1 MISLIEQIRTG
12 SIWNFPG
19 GVHPAENK
27 KQSNTTDIVHARL
40 PEEIVLPVKQHI
52 GKPGNLLVAV
62 GDAVLKGQQ
71 LTALETG
78 FTLPVHAPTSGVI
91 TAIEPRTTAH
101 PSGLSDVCVV
111 IKPDGLDSWV
121 TKHPVEDFSTK
132 TSDELLDVIR
142 QAGISGMGGAGF
154 PTAKKLQ
161 SGLGRTDILI
171 VNAAECEP
179 YITSDDKLLQEH
191 AEEVLKGIEVV
202 EHILQP
208 KLTVIGIEDNKPDAI
223 KALEIAAKDKD
234 IVIRVIPTKYP
245 SGGEKQLIKILTN
258 KEVPAGGIPA
268 DIGVLVQ
275 NVGSL
280 YSIKRAVIDGEPVVN
295 RVVTLTGKTF
305 KQPRNVWALLGT
317 PVHELL
323 EEFGYKAD
331 KKLPRLILGG
341 PMMGFTLPHANVPI
355 TKTSNCILAP
365 TRREISPSTY
375 EMECIR
381 CSACA
386 EACPASLLPQQLQWH
401 AKANELD
408 KCEELNIKDCIECGA
423 CAFVCPSEIPLVQY
437 YRQAKAEI
445 KTRKDEATAAERAKI
460 RFEEKNAR
468 MERDKAER
476 ENRFKKAAD
485 NRRKDMKS
493 ADGDDAIAAAIA
505 RVKAQKTA
513 ADQTPNAEPAVKPAV
528 AAAIAKAKAKQAAA
542 QKANDAG
549 PDNSEMS
556 KLREERKRQAR
567 ERKAQQAATDNPAE
581 NSGDTKKDAVAAAIA
596 RAKAKKAQQAESA
609 SEASAE
615 SSGDAKKDAVAAAIA
630 RAKAKKAQQA
640 ESTSD
645 APTESTGDAKK
656 DAVAAAIAR
665 AKAKKAQQAESAT
678 QTESEAPA
686 ESTGDAKKDAVAA
699 AIARAKAK
707 KAQQAESAA
716 QTESEA
722 PVKSS
727 GDAKK
732 DAVAAAIARAKAKKA
747 QQAESATQTAS
758 EAPAKSSGD
767 AKKDAVAAAI
777 ARAKAKKAQQAES
790 ATQTESEAPAESTGD
805 AKKDAVAAAIA
816 RAKAKKAQQAE
827 SATQTESEAPAEST
841 GDAKKDAVAAAIA
854 RAKAKKAQQA
864 ESATLTESEAPVKS
878 SGDAK
883 KDAVAAAIARAKA
896 KKAQQAKQDQ
906 TAETPEPVIE
916 VEAEI
921 QSEPVDPKKAAVAA
935 AIARAKAKKAQQA
948 KQVEAEATA
957 PEAVV
962 EIEVEAEIRSEPVD
976 PKKAAVAAAI
986 ARAKAR
992 KAQQEQDKKNNEE
1005 KE

>member
-12 SIWNFPG
+12 SIWSFPG

-52 GKPGNLLVAV
+52 GKPGNLLVTA
-62 GDAVLKGQQ
+62 GDTVLKGQQ
-71 LTALETG
+71 LTALDTG

-101 PSGLSDVCVV
+101 PSGLSELSVV
-111 IKPDGLDSWV
+111 IKPDGLDAWIERN
-121 TKHPVEDFSTK
+121 PVEDFSTK

-171 VNAAECEP
+171 INAAECEP

-191 AEEVLKGIEVV
+191 AEEVLKGIEIV

-208 KLTVIGIEDNKPDAI
+208 KLTVIGIEDNKPAAI
-223 KALEIAAKDKD
+223 KALEVAAKDKD

-365 TRREISPSTY
+365 TRREIAPSTY

-445 KTRKDEATAAERAKI
+445 KTRKDEAAAAERAKI

-485 NRRKDMKS
+485 NRRKDMKTS
-493 ADGDDAIAAAIA
+493 GGDDAIVAAIA
-505 RVKAQKTA
+505 RVKAQKAA
-513 ADQTPNAEPAVKPAV
+513 ADQAPNEEPAVKPAV

-542 QKANDAG
+542 QKAEGAE

-567 ERKAQQAATDNPAE
+567 ERKAQQAAA
-581 NSGDTKKDAVAAAIA
+581 DTP
-596 RAKAKKAQQAESA
+596 
-609 SEASAE
+609 AE

-645 APTESTGDAKK
+645 APAESSGDTKKDAVAAAIARAKAKKAQQAESTSETPVESSGDAKKDAVAAAIARAKAKKAQQAESASDAQAESSGDAKKDAVAAAIARAKAKKAQQAESASDAPAESTGDAKK

-665 AKAKKAQQAESAT
+665 AKAKKAQQAESASDAPAESSGDAKKDAVAAAIARAKAKKAQQT
-678 QTESEAPA
+678 ESAIQTESEAPA

-707 KAQQAESAA
+707 KAQQAKQDETAENPKPVVEVEAETQQESVD
-716 QTESEA
+716 
-722 PVKSS
+722 P
-727 GDAKK
+727 
-732 DAVAAAIARAKAKKA
+732 KKA
-747 QQAESATQTAS
+747 
-758 EAPAKSSGD
+758 
-767 AKKDAVAAAI
+767 
-777 ARAKAKKAQQAES
+777 
-790 ATQTESEAPAESTGD
+790 
-805 AKKDAVAAAIA
+805 
-816 RAKAKKAQQAE
+816 
-827 SATQTESEAPAEST
+827 
-841 GDAKKDAVAAAIA
+841 
-854 RAKAKKAQQA
+854 
-864 ESATLTESEAPVKS
+864 
-878 SGDAK
+878 
-883 KDAVAAAIARAKA
+883 AVAAAIARAKA
-896 KKAQQAKQDQ
+896 KKAQQAKQDE
-906 TAETPEPVIE
+906 TAETPEPVVE
-916 VEAEI
+916 VEAET

-948 KQVEAEATA
+948 KQVEAQEIA
-957 PEAVV
+957 PEPVTEKETEVV
-962 EIEVEAEIRSEPVD
+962 AETQSQPVD

-992 KAQQEQDKKNNEE
+992 KAQQELDKKNNEE

>member
-401 AKANELD
+401 AKANELE

-640 ESTSD
+640 ESASE
-645 APTESTGDAKK
+645 APVEKSGDAKK

-678 QTESEAPA
+678 QTESEAPAESSGDAKKDAVAAAIARAKAKKAQQAESATQTASEAPA

-722 PVKSS
+722 PAESS

-747 QQAESATQTAS
+747 QQTESA
-758 EAPAKSSGD
+758 PD
-767 AKKDAVAAAI
+767 
-777 ARAKAKKAQQAES
+777 
-790 ATQTESEAPAESTGD
+790 APAESTGD

-827 SATQTESEAPAEST
+827 SSTQ
-841 GDAKKDAVAAAIA
+841 
-854 RAKAKKAQQA
+854 
-864 ESATLTESEAPVKS
+864 TESEAPVKS

-948 KQVEAEATA
+948 KQAKQVEAEATA

>member
-52 GKPGNLLVAV
+52 GKPGNLLVAA
-62 GDAVLKGQQ
+62 GDTVLKGQQ
-71 LTALETG
+71 LTALDTG

-101 PSGLSDVCVV
+101 PSGLSEMCVV
-111 IKPDGLDSWV
+111 IKPDGLDTWIE
-121 TKHPVEDFSTK
+121 KHPVEDFSTK

-445 KTRKDEATAAERAKI
+445 KTRKDEAAAAERAKI

-485 NRRKDMKS
+485 NRRKDMKTS
-493 ADGDDAIAAAIA
+493 GGDDAIAAAIA
-505 RVKAQKTA
+505 RVKAQKAA
-513 ADQTPNAEPAVKPAV
+513 ADQAPNEEPAVKPAV

-542 QKANDAG
+542 QKAEGAE

-567 ERKAQQAATDNPAE
+567 ERKAQQASAETQAE
-581 NSGDTKKDAVAAAIA
+581 NSGDGKKDAVAAAIT

-609 SEASAE
+609 ADAPVE

-640 ESTSD
+640 ES
-645 APTESTGDAKK
+645 
-656 DAVAAAIAR
+656 
-665 AKAKKAQQAESAT
+665 AT
-678 QTESEAPA
+678 DAPA

-707 KAQQAESAA
+707 KAQQAELAVDAPVESSGDAKKDAVAAAIARAKAKKAQQAESAA
-716 QTESEA
+716 DA
-722 PVKSS
+722 PVESS

-747 QQAESATQTAS
+747 QQAESAT
-758 EAPAKSSGD
+758 D
-767 AKKDAVAAAI
+767 
-777 ARAKAKKAQQAES
+777 
-790 ATQTESEAPAESTGD
+790 APAESTGD

-827 SATQTESEAPAEST
+827 LAVDAPAESS

-864 ESATLTESEAPVKS
+864 ESASEAPAES

-896 KKAQQAKQDQ
+896 KKAQQAESAIQTESEAPTGSSGDAKKDAVAAAIARAKAKRAQQAKQTE
-906 TAETPEPVIE
+906 TAEMPEPVLE
-916 VEAEI
+916 VVAGAQPEAI
-921 QSEPVDPKKAAVAA
+921 DPKKAAVAA

-948 KQVEAEATA
+948 KQVEAQEVA
-957 PEAVV
+957 PEPVAEPLV
-962 EIEVEAEIRSEPVD
+962 EKETVVEAEAQSEPVD
-976 PKKAAVAAAI
+976 PKKAAIAVAI

>member
-52 GKPGNLLVAV
+52 GKPGNLLVAA

-71 LTALETG
+71 LTALDTG

-91 TAIEPRTTAH
+91 TVIEPRTTAH
-101 PSGLSDVCVV
+101 PSGLNELSVV
-111 IKPDGLDSWV
+111 IKPDGLDTWIE
-121 TKHPVEDFSTK
+121 KHPVEDFSSK
-132 TSDELLDVIR
+132 NSDELLDVIR

-223 KALEIAAKDKD
+223 KALEIAAKNKD

-445 KTRKDEATAAERAKI
+445 KTRKDEATAAERAKV

-485 NRRKDMKS
+485 NRRKDMKA

-505 RVKAQKTA
+505 RVKAQKA
-513 ADQTPNAEPAVKPAV
+513 ADQAPSEEPAVKPAV

-542 QKANDAG
+542 QKADGAE

-567 ERKAQQAATDNPAE
+567 ERKAQQAAADAPA
-581 NSGDTKKDAVAAAIA
+581 K
-596 RAKAKKAQQAESA
+596 
-609 SEASAE
+609 
-615 SSGDAKKDAVAAAIA
+615 SSGDRKKDAVAAAIA

-645 APTESTGDAKK
+645 APTESSGDTKK

-665 AKAKKAQQAESAT
+665 AKAKKAQQAESA
-678 QTESEAPA
+678 SDAPA
-686 ESTGDAKKDAVAA
+686 ESSDDAKKDAVAA

-716 QTESEA
+716 QTESA
-722 PVKSS
+722 
-727 GDAKK
+727 
-732 DAVAAAIARAKAKKA
+732 
-747 QQAESATQTAS
+747 
-758 EAPAKSSGD
+758 
-767 AKKDAVAAAI
+767 
-777 ARAKAKKAQQAES
+777 
-790 ATQTESEAPAESTGD
+790 
-805 AKKDAVAAAIA
+805 
-816 RAKAKKAQQAE
+816 
-827 SATQTESEAPAEST
+827 
-841 GDAKKDAVAAAIA
+841 
-854 RAKAKKAQQA
+854 
-864 ESATLTESEAPVKS
+864 APVKS

-896 KKAQQAKQDQ
+896 KKAQQAKQDE
-906 TAETPEPVIE
+906 TAEAPEPVID
-916 VEAEI
+916 VEAET
-921 QSEPVDPKKAAVAA
+921 QQESVDPKKAAVAA

-948 KQVEAEATA
+948 KQEETTET
-957 PEAVV
+957 PEPV
-962 EIEVEAEIRSEPVD
+962 IEVEAETQQEPIDPKKAAVAAAIARAKVKKAQQAKQVEAQETAPEPADEIETEAQSESVE

>member
-52 GKPGNLLVAV
+52 GKPGNLLVAA

-71 LTALETG
+71 LTALDTG
-78 FTLPVHAPTSGVI
+78 FTLPVHAPTSGMI

-101 PSGLSDVCVV
+101 PSGLSEMCVV
-111 IKPDGLDSWV
+111 IKPDGLDTWIE
-121 TKHPVEDFSTK
+121 KNPVEDFSTK

-191 AEEVLKGIEVV
+191 ADEVLKGIEVV

-317 PVHELL
+317 PVRELL

-445 KTRKDEATAAERAKI
+445 KTRKDEAAAAERAKI

-485 NRRKDMKS
+485 NRRKDMKTS
-493 ADGDDAIAAAIA
+493 GGDDAIAAAIA
-505 RVKAQKTA
+505 RVKAQKAA
-513 ADQTPNAEPAVKPAV
+513 ADQAPNEEPAVKPAV

-542 QKANDAG
+542 QKADGAE

-567 ERKAQQAATDNPAE
+567 ERKAQQAATDTP
-581 NSGDTKKDAVAAAIA
+581 
-596 RAKAKKAQQAESA
+596 
-609 SEASAE
+609 AE
-615 SSGDAKKDAVAAAIA
+615 SSGD
-630 RAKAKKAQQA
+630 
-640 ESTSD
+640 
-645 APTESTGDAKK
+645 GKK

-678 QTESEAPA
+678 EAPA

-707 KAQQAESAA
+707 KAQQAESA
-716 QTESEA
+716 SDA
-722 PVKSS
+722 PAENS

-747 QQAESATQTAS
+747 QQAESAS
-758 EAPAKSSGD
+758 ETP
-767 AKKDAVAAAI
+767 
-777 ARAKAKKAQQAES
+777 
-790 ATQTESEAPAESTGD
+790 TESTGD

-827 SATQTESEAPAEST
+827 SASETPAENSGDAKKDAVAAAIARAKAKKAQQGESASETPTEST

-864 ESATLTESEAPVKS
+864 ESASETPVEK

-896 KKAQQAKQDQ
+896 KKAQQTKQ
-906 TAETPEPVIE
+906 AETVEAPEPVLE
-916 VEAEI
+916 VVAETQPEA
-921 QSEPVDPKKAAVAA
+921 VDPKKAAVAA
-935 AIARAKAKKAQQA
+935 AIARAKAKKAQQVN
-948 KQVEAEATA
+948 QVEVEEIVPEPAT
-957 PEAVV
+957 
-962 EIEVEAEIRSEPVD
+962 EIKADAQSEPVD

>member
-52 GKPGNLLVAV
+52 GKPGNLLVAA
-62 GDAVLKGQQ
+62 GDTVLKGQQ
-71 LTALETG
+71 LTALDTG

-101 PSGLSDVCVV
+101 PSGLSEMCVV
-111 IKPDGLDSWV
+111 IKPDGLDTWIE
-121 TKHPVEDFSTK
+121 KNPVEDFSTK

-191 AEEVLKGIEVV
+191 ADEVLKGIEVV

-596 RAKAKKAQQAESA
+596 RAKTKKAQQAESA
-609 SEASAE
+609 
-615 SSGDAKKDAVAAAIA
+615 
-630 RAKAKKAQQA
+630 
-640 ESTSD
+640 TD
-645 APTESTGDAKK
+645 APAESTGDAKK

-665 AKAKKAQQAESAT
+665 AKAKKAQQAESA
-678 QTESEAPA
+678 SEAPV
-686 ESTGDAKKDAVAA
+686 EKSGDAKKDAVAA

-747 QQAESATQTAS
+747 QQAESAAQTES
-758 EAPAKSSGD
+758 EAPAESSGD

-777 ARAKAKKAQQAES
+777 ARAKAKKAQQTES
-790 ATQTESEAPAESTGD
+790 AAQTASEAPVESTGD

-827 SATQTESEAPAEST
+827 SSTQ
-841 GDAKKDAVAAAIA
+841 
-854 RAKAKKAQQA
+854 
-864 ESATLTESEAPVKS
+864 TESEAPVKS

-896 KKAQQAKQDQ
+896 KKAQQA
-906 TAETPEPVIE
+906 
-916 VEAEI
+916 
-921 QSEPVDPKKAAVAA
+921 
-935 AIARAKAKKAQQA
+935 
-948 KQVEAEATA
+948 
-957 PEAVV
+957 
-962 EIEVEAEIRSEPVD
+962 
-976 PKKAAVAAAI
+976 
-986 ARAKAR
+986 
-992 KAQQEQDKKNNEE
+992 
-1005 KE
+1005 

>member
-52 GKPGNLLVAV
+52 GKPGNLLVAA
-62 GDAVLKGQQ
+62 GDTVLKGQQ
-71 LTALETG
+71 LTALDTG

-101 PSGLSDVCVV
+101 PSGLSELSVV
-111 IKPDGLDSWV
+111 IKPDGLDTWIE
-121 TKHPVEDFSTK
+121 KHPVEDFSTK

-445 KTRKDEATAAERAKI
+445 KTRKDEATAAERAKV

-485 NRRKDMKS
+485 NRRKDMKA

-505 RVKAQKTA
+505 RVKAQKAA
-513 ADQTPNAEPAVKPAV
+513 ADQAPSEEPTVKPAV

-542 QKANDAG
+542 QKADGAE

-567 ERKAQQAATDNPAE
+567 ERKAQQAAADSPDE
-581 NSGDTKKDAVAAAIA
+581 SSGDGKKDAVAAAIA

-609 SEASAE
+609 S
-615 SSGDAKKDAVAAAIA
+615 
-630 RAKAKKAQQA
+630 
-640 ESTSD
+640 D
-645 APTESTGDAKK
+645 APAESTGDAKK

-665 AKAKKAQQAESAT
+665 AKAKKAGSA
-678 QTESEAPA
+678 SEAPA

-707 KAQQAESAA
+707 KAQQAESASDAPTETTGEAKKDAVAAAIARAKAKKA
-716 QTESEA
+716 QQADSASEA

-747 QQAESATQTAS
+747 QQAESAS
-758 EAPAKSSGD
+758 DAPAESSGD

-790 ATQTESEAPAESTGD
+790 AIQTESEAPTG
-805 AKKDAVAAAIA
+805 
-816 RAKAKKAQQAE
+816 
-827 SATQTESEAPAEST
+827 
-841 GDAKKDAVAAAIA
+841 
-854 RAKAKKAQQA
+854 
-864 ESATLTESEAPVKS
+864 S

-896 KKAQQAKQDQ
+896 KKAQQAKQAE
-906 TAETPEPVIE
+906 TVETPEPVIE
-916 VEAEI
+916 VEAETQQESVDPKKAAVTAAI
-921 QSEPVDPKKAAVAA
+921 ARAKAKKAQQAKQTESAGTSEPILEVVAETQQEAVDPKKAAVAA

-948 KQVEAEATA
+948 KPVEAEEIA
-957 PEAVV
+957 PEPVAEPLVEKETVV
-962 EIEVEAEIRSEPVD
+962 ESEAQSEPVD

>member
-505 RVKAQKTA
+505 RVKAQKTTV
-513 ADQTPNAEPAVKPAV
+513 DQTPNSEPAVKPAV

-615 SSGDAKKDAVAAAIA
+615 STGDAKKDAVAAAIA
-630 RAKAKKAQQA
+630 RAKAKKAQQ
-640 ESTSD
+640 
-645 APTESTGDAKK
+645 TESASEVPVEKSGDSKK

-707 KAQQAESAA
+707 KAQQAESAT

-722 PVKSS
+722 PT
-727 GDAKK
+727 
-732 DAVAAAIARAKAKKA
+732 
-747 QQAESATQTAS
+747 E
-758 EAPAKSSGD
+758 SSGD

-827 SATQTESEAPAEST
+827 SATQTASEAPAESSGDAKKNAVAAAIARAKAKKAQQAESATQTESEAPAEST

-864 ESATLTESEAPVKS
+864 ESATQTESEAPVKS

-906 TAETPEPVIE
+906 TAETPEPVVE
-916 VEAEI
+916 VEVEI

-935 AIARAKAKKAQQA
+935 AIARAKAKKAQQT

-962 EIEVEAEIRSEPVD
+962 EIEVEAEIQSEPVD
-976 PKKAAVAAAI
+976 PKNAAVAAAI